1 MTSSRHRAARASE
14 HPVDDLKRISGI
26 GPAAARRLERA
37 GIRSYA
43 DLATSTPEELGA
55 KLAGVAG
62 HSTGRIA
69 AEDWI
74 GQARRL
80 AGELPAAQ
88 QSASFD
94 VEFLV
99 AVSDAVRCTKVRD
112 NQTGA
117 DASWPGWDFDRL
129 VAFLRARVPV
139 ADAEASAS
147 AIPSEQDEPE
157 ARRRELAAEAPP
169 ATASLDAAKAESAS
183 PALIRISNLTS
194 GRSRA
199 SARAATP
206 EEPTAVGLELIPDPV
221 AARAPTLDY
230 SAAITARRLDRVGEF
245 SIADVRGVVRVDQ
258 GVSHAAAGPSLPPG
272 LYRLMAT
279 VRAYASGHGSS
290 DPPVWSQAVAGD
302 LLQVAMPPSDAKA
315 RNGER
320 RAQHGARERL
330 LAAGAI
336 TESEFAALQ
345 ATGPPTNV

>member
-1 MTSSRHRAARASE
+1 MTSSRNRAARAPE

-26 GPAAARRLERA
+26 GPAAARRLARA
-37 GIRSYA
+37 GFRSYA
-43 DLATSTPEELGA
+43 DLAASTPEELGTT
-55 KLAGVAG
+55 LAGVAG
-62 HSTGRIA
+62 HSAGRVA

-74 GQARRL
+74 GQARRF
-80 AGELPAAQ
+80 AGALPSAQ

-112 NQTGA
+112 HQTGT
-117 DASWPGWDFDRL
+117 DESWPGWDFDRL

-139 ADAEASAS
+139 ADTEASAS
-147 AIPSEQDEPE
+147 AIPSRQDEPE
-157 ARRRELAAEAPP
+157 THMRELAGEAAP
-169 ATASLDAAKAESAS
+169 AAAAPADAPKAESAS

-199 SARAATP
+199 SARAVTP
-206 EEPTAVGLELIPDPV
+206 DEPTAVGLELIPDPV

-258 GVSHAAAGPSLPPG
+258 GVSHAAAGPCLPPG

-279 VRAYASGHGSS
+279 VRAYASGHGST
-290 DPPVWSQAVAGD
+290 DPPVWSQAVSGD
-302 LLQVAMPPSDAKA
+302 LLQVAMPASEAKA

-345 ATGPPTNV
+345 STGPVKV